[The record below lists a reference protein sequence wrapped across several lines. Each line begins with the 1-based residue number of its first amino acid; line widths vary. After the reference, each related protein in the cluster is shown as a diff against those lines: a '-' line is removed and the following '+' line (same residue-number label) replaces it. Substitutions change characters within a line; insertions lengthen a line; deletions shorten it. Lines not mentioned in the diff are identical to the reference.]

1 MCVYLDIVEKKV
13 IKMALYFMLVKK
25 KKNPNILKKL
35 LWKSKVDDK

>member
-13 IKMALYFMLVKK
+13 IKTALYFMLV

-35 LWKSKVDDK
+35 LWKSKVDDI

>member
-25 KKNPNILKKL
+25 KK
-35 LWKSKVDDK
+35 KSKYFKETPLEVKGR

>member
-25 KKNPNILKKL
+25 KK
-35 LWKSKVDDK
+35 SKYFKETPLEVKGR